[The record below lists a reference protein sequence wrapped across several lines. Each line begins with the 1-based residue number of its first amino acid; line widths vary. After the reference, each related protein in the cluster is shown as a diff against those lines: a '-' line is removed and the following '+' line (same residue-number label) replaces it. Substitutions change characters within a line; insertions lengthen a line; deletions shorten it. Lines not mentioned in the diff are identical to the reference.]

1 MILLYLINIMSG
13 LLFLQS
19 NDFIVQTGTK
29 GDILCNSIRGVS
41 LILFYST
48 KCEYCQ
54 VLIPIFKRL
63 PGSINGCQFGMINVT
78 NERDVVKMSSSTI
91 APIKYVPLIILFVGG
106 KPFIRYDGPHD
117 EQEIRK
123 FLMDVTSKLQ
133 TKDKFSSDKTN
144 PTGTGKHEKE
154 IPAYT
159 VGYPLCGQ
167 DEISYMEFEEA
178 YPTRT

>member
-1 MILLYLINIMSG
+1 MSG

-19 NDFIVQTGTK
+19 NDFNVQNGTK
-29 GDILCNSIRGVS
+29 GDILCNSIRGIS

-54 VLIPIFKRL
+54 ILIPIFKRL

-78 NERDVVKMSSSTI
+78 NERDVVRMSSTTI

-123 FLMDVTSKLQ
+123 FLIDVTSKLQ
-133 TKDKFSSDKTN
+133 TKDKFSSDKTGGN
-144 PTGTGKHEKE
+144 NSGNNGHHNRE

-167 DEISYMEFEEA
+167 DEICYMEFEEA
-178 YPTRT
+178 YPNR